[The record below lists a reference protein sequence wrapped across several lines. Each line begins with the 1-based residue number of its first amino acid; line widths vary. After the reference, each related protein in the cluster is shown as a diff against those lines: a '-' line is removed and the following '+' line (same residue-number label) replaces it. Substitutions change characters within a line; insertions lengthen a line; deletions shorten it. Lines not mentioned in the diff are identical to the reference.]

1 MTIKFEIK
9 FEIDQD
15 SISEQAIDAIEDA
28 ILASLPG
35 VVEYGE
41 DDDVCINST
50 TISYIEKE

>member
-28 ILASLPG
+28 ILNSLPG
-35 VVEYGE
+35 VIEYGE

-50 TISYIEKE
+50 TISYIE